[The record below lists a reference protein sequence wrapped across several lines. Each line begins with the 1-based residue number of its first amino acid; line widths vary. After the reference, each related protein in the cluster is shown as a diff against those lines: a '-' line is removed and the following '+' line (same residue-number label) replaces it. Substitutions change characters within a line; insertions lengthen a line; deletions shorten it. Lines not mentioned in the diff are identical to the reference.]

1 MTGEMMGEMTGDPVG
16 LVHAIRAGDSVL
28 APPDLKRGTVL
39 NTQIVRIDRECHI
52 RIQMSTL
59 MNNTRHIPRGV
70 TSGRRP
76 RRSSMSGCLIF
87 TGENALSH
95 THPDVNKQGTDTFG
109 GGQIWLERTSCVPR
123 ATSQIIM
130 AHLAGE
136 SAVRD
141 SLGLREQSGGLC
153 RSWAPFS
160 GGVSVAAADRSDSPD
175 AGRCSGLQGLRRRRT
190 LRLSARPS
198 AWQFLTVA
206 GACADT
212 LCRKSSVVSMRSV
225 SVIVLML

>member
-1 MTGEMMGEMTGDPVG
+1 MFVRVRYRDVSGRASEKSSFLHRFGGARHSQGPSGQIPSIISVSSVGASTVYQEEEREMTGEMMGEMTGDPVG

-141 SLGLREQSGGLC
+141 H
-153 RSWAPFS
+153 
-160 GGVSVAAADRSDSPD
+160 
-175 AGRCSGLQGLRRRRT
+175 
-190 LRLSARPS
+190 SA
-198 AWQFLTVA
+198 
-206 GACADT
+206 
-212 LCRKSSVVSMRSV
+212 
-225 SVIVLML
+225 